1 MPVPVPQGRLFCDNR
16 ALSSVNDQYSGMHSR
31 PTTLPGTA
39 GDDLK
44 TLRALAPF
52 LWAWRGRVLLS
63 LGFLVLAKLANVGI
77 PLVLKDIVDSLDLT
91 RQAVLVLPLSLLA
104 MYGLL
109 RLTSSLFNEL
119 RDALF
124 ARVRHG
130 AMRSVS
136 LKAFEHLHKLSLR
149 YHLERKTG
157 GLSRDIDRGTRSV
170 SSLMNYMV
178 FSILPTLVE
187 IALVAIILLS
197 RYDVWFAVV
206 TFVAVAIYIA
216 FTMTVTEWRMKYRI
230 SMNKYDSMAN
240 TQAIDSLL
248 NYETVKYFGNEDHE
262 LRRYDESLKNWESS
276 AVNSQTSLAAL
287 NFGQAV
293 IIAAGVT
300 LIMIMAAQGV
310 VDGSMTLGDLV
321 LVNAFLLQLFIPLNF
336 LGVVYSQL
344 KHSLADMHLMFDVL
358 DKQPEIVDRPG
369 AMPLDAANAE
379 VRFEHV
385 SFAYDRE
392 RPILHDINFTIAPG
406 KKVAIVGASGAGK
419 STLARLLFRFYDL
432 QEGRILVNNQDI
444 SQVTQD
450 SLRRAIGIVPQDT
463 VLFNESLLY
472 NIAYAKPGATQDEIE
487 QAARLANIHT
497 FIAGLPQGYDTVVG
511 ERGLK
516 LSGGEKQRVAIARA
530 VLKDPSILVF
540 DEATSSLDSHSE
552 QAILVALREAAAHHT
567 SLVIAHRLSTVVDAD
582 HILVMEAGRIIESGI
597 HQQLL
602 AEAGT
607 YARLWALQQEES
619 RQQLPDTGQPVP
631 RITGEEDG
639 Q

>member
-1 MPVPVPQGRLFCDNR
+1 
-16 ALSSVNDQYSGMHSR
+16 MHSR

-91 RQAVLVLPLSLLA
+91 RQSLLVLPLSLLA

-109 RLTSSLFNEL
+109 RLASSLFNEL

-136 LKAFEHLHKLSLR
+136 LKVLQHLHQLSLR

-206 TFVAVAIYIA
+206 TFVSVAIYIV

-248 NYETVKYFGNEDHE
+248 NYETVKYFGNEEYE

-276 AVNSQTSLAAL
+276 AVNSQTSLSAL

-358 DKQPEIVDRPG
+358 DKEPEIVDRPG
-369 AMPLDAANAE
+369 AMPLDTGNAE

-392 RPILHDINFTIAPG
+392 RPILHDISFTIAPG

-444 SQVTQD
+444 SHVTQD

-472 NIAYAKPGATQDEIE
+472 NIAYAQPGATQAEIE
-487 QAARLANIHT
+487 QAARLANIHA
-497 FIAGLPQGYDTVVG
+497 FITGLPQGYDTVVG

-530 VLKDPSILVF
+530 VLKNPSILVF

-552 QAILVALREAAAHHT
+552 QTILVALREAAAHHT
-567 SLVIAHRLSTVVDAD
+567 SLVIAHRLSTIVDAD

-602 AEAGT
+602 AQEGT

-619 RQQLPDTGQPVP
+619 RQELPDNGLPVP